1 MASTK
6 ALKFSLPFR
15 RWLHRHRASAGPLI
29 WTAGGIFI
37 ALVLTASITA
47 MTLRYK
53 SELSESAKEL
63 RTLGLLLAGEADRSL
78 LSVGLVLESV
88 ADDVSAGGAAG
99 ADEIYA
105 RASTLALN
113 ANLQARVTG
122 LPQID
127 SLTILDALGNVIND
141 TRGWPVA
148 QPSAGDKS
156 YFKAARDW
164 TSATPYL
171 SEPIVDPASGHRSVY
186 LARRLTG
193 LDGRFLGLV
202 VGAIR
207 LSYFER
213 FYSSLELADDGCVA
227 IWRHDGTMITHYSP
241 VLQGKKLLFG
251 MVRPTVPWQGVMGVF
266 EAAPTPDDPTGVP
279 RVLATSETPNFP
291 LQVLIG
297 RSKPALLANWQ
308 REATA
313 IGGAAGFAIIAT
325 VVLLWTVLRR
335 MKALEEA
342 ASASREREQAVLARK
357 DAEDALRQAQK
368 IDSIGHLAGGIAHDF
383 GNMLGVISTNLTVLQ
398 KKLEKGNGDVQKQL
412 LAAQDGVR
420 RASSLTQR
428 LLGFTH
434 KKPVEIVSVN
444 VNGLVSGFADL
455 LERTLASNIRFRMLL
470 ETDLMLARGDVS
482 QLENA
487 ILNLAVNARD
497 AMPNGGVLTVQ
508 TRNRVLNQAEAQ
520 ALKIDPGAYAAI
532 SVRDSGTGMSTEV
545 LDRAFE
551 PFFTTKGVG
560 KGTGLGLSQVAVFVE
575 TCGGGLQVHSE
586 TGVGTTVT
594 LYLPEWQHDTR
605 SDETDLVLAAAE

>member
-1 MASTK
+1 MASTR
-6 ALKFSLPFR
+6 ALRFSLPFR

-47 MTLRYK
+47 MTIRYK
-53 SELSESAKEL
+53 SELSKSAKEL
-63 RTLGLLLAGEADRSL
+63 RTLGILLAGEADRSL

-122 LPQID
+122 LQQID
-127 SLTILDALGNVIND
+127 SLTILDAQGNVIND

-148 QPSAGDKS
+148 QPSASDQS
-156 YFKAARDW
+156 YFKAARDR
-164 TSATPYL
+164 TASTPYL

-193 LDGRFLGLV
+193 PDGRFLGLV

-342 ASASREREQAVLARK
+342 ATASREREQAVLARK

-434 KKPVEIVSVN
+434 KKPVAIVSVN

-455 LERTLASNIRFRMLL
+455 LERTLASNIHFRMLL
-470 ETDLMLARGDVS
+470 ETNLMPARGDVS

-497 AMPNGGVLTVQ
+497 AMPIGGVLTVQ
-508 TRNRVLNQAEAQ
+508 TRNRVLNHAEAQ
-520 ALKIDPGAYAAI
+520 ALKINPGAYAAI

-560 KGTGLGLSQVAVFVE
+560 KGTGLGLSQVVVFVE

-605 SDETDLVLAAAE
+605 SDEKDLVLAAAE